1 MCIEVVPHCLDT
13 ITAYNTLQTTL
24 CLTSYTK
31 SCHLNFQLT
40 MYSVLIMALISIAW
54 TQEISVAPYK
64 KLFVDLHNEYR
75 QQEGSS
81 NMQEI
86 VCIITKHYAIISG
99 IAAHNI
105 NLLNTY
111 LACSIF
117 FMLNIFL
124 NNSLYK
130 GYVLLSLAESISNI
144 LKRKYSLF
152 F

>member
-1 MCIEVVPHCLDT
+1 MPGHNNCMQQPTNNVMPNIICT
-13 ITAYNTLQTTL
+13 N
-24 CLTSYTK
+24 SF
-31 SCHLNFQLT
+31 HLKFQLT

-54 TQEISVAPYK
+54 TQEIPVAPYK

-75 QQEGSS
+75 RQEGSS
-81 NMQEI
+81 NMQEV

-99 IAAHNI
+99 IAAHTI

-111 LACSIF
+111 LACSIL

-130 GYVLLSLAESISNI
+130 GYVLLSLAEIISNI
-144 LKRKYSLF
+144 LKGKYSLF